1 MGALRGIRI
10 LECGELVAAPYAAKL
25 LGHLGADVV
34 KVEPPRGDPARWR
47 PPFLRGEVHPERS
60 GLHLYLNQA
69 KRSVTVDWSRS
80 ADVDRFHEL
89 AASADALLVSGSPR
103 SIEERGLTYERLRR
117 VNPRLV
123 VTTITPFG
131 MTGQRRDW
139 AATEIIEVAAGG
151 WLFISPGALGDA
163 SLPPLKAFGQQADF
177 QGGAHGALATLGALC
192 ARSRTGRGEHVDVDV
207 QAAIAS
213 NLEMNFVHWTYARRV
228 ASRLGKRGVGPWG
241 IIRLADGGF
250 FVGCAEEDQWARL
263 VDYIGK
269 PEWAGSEIF
278 ADRVSRGANGDAL
291 MPLLEAALGHM
302 RCEEAYTELQERR
315 VPCSPVFD
323 MAMLLRSDHLAAR
336 AFFVEVDHPDAG
348 RLTYPGAP
356 FKLSR
361 TPWEIVRPAP
371 RLGAHGDEVGKEWR
385 TITRGPTPSSAAAR
399 VRPLEHVRIAD
410 FCWVW
415 AGPSATLQLAL
426 LGADVIRVERP
437 GRPDITRSIP
447 PFADGVPGPNRAGYY
462 NQYNQQKSS
471 IGLNLKHPDGLRL
484 ARELVARSDVVTEN
498 FASGVM
504 NRLGLG
510 YDDLREVKPDIIM
523 ISFSGYG
530 ATGPKK
536 HYIAYGPVQVPMTGL
551 ASVSG
556 YPGKG
561 PSEIGISYGD
571 PNAALHA
578 ALAVLAALR
587 HRDRTGEGQFIDMS
601 QWESAV
607 GLGAEALMD
616 AVMNGTQ
623 PPPQGNRDLV
633 EAPQGVFRCAGE
645 DEWVA
650 LACWSDAQWYALAR
664 AIGRPDLERDERL
677 RTAPGRKRNED
688 LLETAIAGWTA
699 TRTPEAAVEALQASG
714 VPSYRPL
721 SNQGVAEDE
730 QLNAWGAF
738 VDLDHPEVGER
749 RHVGAPWHFSESIVG
764 VERPAPLLYADT
776 DRVLGDLLGYDRE
789 EVRRLRQA
797 GAIA

>member
-34 KVEPPRGDPARWR
+34 KIEPREGDPARRR

-69 KRSVTVDWSRS
+69 KRSVVLDWSRP
-80 ADVDRFHEL
+80 AEVDRFHEL
-89 AASADALLVSGSPR
+89 AAAADALLVSGSPR

-131 MTGQRRDW
+131 MTGPRRDW
-139 AATEIIEVAAGG
+139 AATELIEVAAGG

-177 QGGAHGALATLGALC
+177 QGGAHAAIATLGALR
-192 ARSRTGRGEHVDVDV
+192 ARMRTGRGEHVDASV

-241 IIRLADGGF
+241 IIQLADGGF

-263 VDYIGK
+263 VDYIGN
-269 PEWAGSEIF
+269 PEWARSEIF

-302 RCEEAYTELQERR
+302 RCEEAYVELQERR
-315 VPCSPVFD
+315 VACSPVFD
-323 MAMLLRSDHLAAR
+323 MAMLLRSDHLGAR
-336 AFFVEVDHPDAG
+336 EFFVEVDHPDAG

-356 FKLSR
+356 YKLSR
-361 TPWEIVRPAP
+361 TPWEVVRPAP
-371 RLGAHGDEVGKEWR
+371 RLGAHGDEVAREWR
-385 TITRGPTPSSAAAR
+385 ANTSRTTPAASATR
-399 VRPLEHVRIAD
+399 VRPLGGVRIAD

-447 PFADGVPGPNRAGYY
+447 PFADGVAGPNRAGYF
-462 NQYNQQKSS
+462 NQYNQQKRS

-484 ARELVARSDVVTEN
+484 AKELVARSDVVTEN
-498 FASGVM
+498 FASGVID
-504 NRLGLG
+504 RLGLG
-510 YDDLREVKPDIIM
+510 YGDLHKVKPDIIM

-530 ATGPKK
+530 ATGPKR

-607 GLGAEALMD
+607 GLGVEALMD

-623 PPPQGNRDLV
+623 PPRQGNRDLV

-650 LACWSDAQWYALAR
+650 LACWSDAQWHALAR
-664 AIGRPDLERDERL
+664 AIGRPDLEHDERL
-677 RTAPGRKRNED
+677 QTAAGRKQNED
-688 LLETAIAGWTA
+688 LLETTIAGWTVM
-699 TRTPEAAVEALQASG
+699 RSPDAVVEVLQASG

-721 SNQGVAEDE
+721 SNRGVAEDE

-738 VDLDHPEVGER
+738 VDLDHPEVGAR
-749 RHVGAPWHFSESIVG
+749 RHVGAPWRFSESIVG

-776 DRVLGDLLGYDRE
+776 DRVLGGLLGYDE
-789 EVRRLRQA
+789 HEIRRLREVS
-797 GAIA
+797 AIA

>member
-1 MGALRGIRI
+1 
-10 LECGELVAAPYAAKL
+10 V
-25 LGHLGADVV
+25 
-34 KVEPPRGDPARWR
+34 
-47 PPFLRGEVHPERS
+47 
-60 GLHLYLNQA
+60 
-69 KRSVTVDWSRS
+69 
-80 ADVDRFHEL
+80 
-89 AASADALLVSGSPR
+89 
-103 SIEERGLTYERLRR
+103 
-117 VNPRLV
+117 
-123 VTTITPFG
+123 
-131 MTGQRRDW
+131 
-139 AATEIIEVAAGG
+139 
-151 WLFISPGALGDA
+151 
-163 SLPPLKAFGQQADF
+163 
-177 QGGAHGALATLGALC
+177 
-192 ARSRTGRGEHVDVDV
+192 
-207 QAAIAS
+207 
-213 NLEMNFVHWTYARRV
+213 
-228 ASRLGKRGVGPWG
+228 G
-241 IIRLADGGF
+241 IIQLADGGF

-263 VDYIGK
+263 VDYIGN
-269 PEWAGSEIF
+269 PEWAGSAIF

-291 MPLLEAALGHM
+291 MPLLESALGHM
-302 RCEEAYTELQERR
+302 RCEEAYVELQERR

-336 AFFVEVDHPDAG
+336 AFFVDVDHPDTG
-348 RLTYPGAP
+348 RLAYPGAP
-356 FKLSR
+356 LKLSR
-361 TPWEIVRPAP
+361 TPWEVVRAAP
-371 RLGAHGDEVGKEWR
+371 RLGAHGDEVAKEWG
-385 TITRGPTPSSAAAR
+385 TITPTANPPPSASR
-399 VRPLEHVRIAD
+399 VRPLDGVRIAD

-447 PFADGVPGPNRAGYY
+447 PFADGVPGPNRAGYF
-462 NQYNQQKSS
+462 NQYNQQKRS

-484 ARELVARSDVVTEN
+484 AKELVARSDVVTEN

-504 NRLGLG
+504 DRLGLG
-510 YDDLREVKPDIIM
+510 YDDLCKVKPDIIM

-556 YPGKG
+556 YLGKG

-578 ALAVLAALR
+578 ALAVLAALC
-587 HRDRTGEGQFIDMS
+587 HRGRTGEGQFIDMS

-616 AVMNGTQ
+616 TVMNGMQ

-650 LACWSDAQWYALAR
+650 LACWSDAQWRALAR
-664 AIGRPDLERDERL
+664 SIGRLDLERDERL
-677 RTAPGRKRNED
+677 RTAAGRKRNED

-699 TRTPEAAVEALQASG
+699 TRNPDAIVEVLQASG

-738 VDLDHPEVGER
+738 VDLDHPEIGAR
-749 RHVGAPWHFSESIVG
+749 RHVGAPWHFSDSIVG
-764 VERPAPLLYADT
+764 VERPAPVLYADT
-776 DRVLGDLLGYDRE
+776 ARVLGDLLSYDE
-789 EVRRLRQA
+789 EEIRRLRQA